1 MIVED
6 WDKIHT
12 TEQMKYVEWVLTL
25 VELGRIPV
33 DEGDVELMDKAIR
46 MHKCDVHQGELWEL

>member
-12 TEQMKYVEWVLTL
+12 SEQMKYVEWVINLI
-25 VELGRIPV
+25 EMDRIPE
-33 DEGDVELMDKAIR
+33 EGDVKLMEKAIR
-46 MHKCDVHQGELWEL
+46 MHKCDVHQRELWEL